1 MEMQI
6 PSTRLFLNEIPESH
20 GIVHFSNRG
29 FEFGSPIESIKYDVD
44 LSCFDYL
51 NPLVLRAMAR
61 HLDMA
66 LAAKLPVP
74 YRPWS
79 YRPWRGR

>member
-1 MEMQI
+1 MTSFTSVI
-6 PSTRLFLNEIPESH
+6 VGLSSVLPST
-20 GIVHFSNRG
+20 
-29 FEFGSPIESIKYDVD
+29 IKYDVD

-51 NPLVLRAMAR
+51 NPLVRRAMAR